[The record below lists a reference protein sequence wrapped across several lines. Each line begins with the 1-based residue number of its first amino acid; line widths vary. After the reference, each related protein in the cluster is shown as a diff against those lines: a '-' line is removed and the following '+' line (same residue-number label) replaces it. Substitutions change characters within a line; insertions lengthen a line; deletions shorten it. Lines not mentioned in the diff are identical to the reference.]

1 MDRLR
6 WTARRLSSGI
16 LHWTRRR
23 FTPAGWLVLSGLAA
37 SAVVGVDT
45 NHGMAYQIFT
55 FLLALLLLST
65 SCGLFFR
72 GRFAARRTLPRFGT
86 AGQPLPYRI
95 ELRNLDKQTHR
106 GLRLAE
112 DLPDPRPSL
121 DEFRRTPQPQTSA
134 HWVDQALGRWVD
146 RALGLSRW
154 RRLVSAAPAVE
165 ERALPDLPSHGS
177 CEMTLHLMP
186 ARRGRLR
193 LTGLTVARID
203 PLGLF
208 RAQVHQPQEQSALI
222 LPKRY
227 PVPRLALPGRRRY
240 QQGGVA
246 LSSAVGDSQEF
257 VSLRDYRAGDPLRR
271 VHWKSWART
280 GKLIV
285 KEYQD
290 EYFIRHGLVLD
301 TFGAPGEAFEEAVS
315 AAASF
320 ACSVLTQESLLD
332 LLFVGAQAHCVTA
345 GRGLGGAERLL
356 EVLAGVQ
363 PSDQPFDELSRS
375 VLRRRGELS
384 GCLIV
389 LLGWDAPRQKLIESL
404 RALGVPAVTV
414 IVAEASAPAWPLPEG
429 VHRLDRTKMAEGL
442 SRL

>member
-6 WTARRLSSGI
+6 YAARRLSSGT
-16 LHWTRRR
+16 LHWIRRR
-23 FTPAGWLVLSGLAA
+23 FTPAGWLILAGLGA
-37 SAVVGVDT
+37 SAVVGADT

-55 FLLALLLLST
+55 FLLSLLVLS
-65 SCGLFFR
+65 SLCGLFFR
-72 GRFAARRTLPRFGT
+72 GRFSVRRTLPRFGT
-86 AGQPLPYRI
+86 AGQPLPYRLEI
-95 ELRNLDKQTHR
+95 RNLDGRAHR
-106 GLRLAE
+106 GLLLGE
-112 DLPDPRPSL
+112 DLPDPRPSF
-121 DEFRRTPQPQTSA
+121 DEFRSAPQPEAAA
-134 HWVDQALGRWVD
+134 HWVDQALGGWLD

-154 RRLVSAAPAVE
+154 RRLVSAAPVVK
-165 ERALPDLPSHGS
+165 ERALPDLPAHGS
-177 CEMTLHLMP
+177 FEVTTQLTP

-193 LTGLTVARID
+193 LTGLTVVKTD

-208 RAQVHQPQEQSALI
+208 RAQVRRPQEESALI
-222 LPKRY
+222 LPRRY

-246 LSSAVGDSQEF
+246 LSSSVGDSQEF

-315 AAASF
+315 VAASF

-363 PSDQPFDELSRS
+363 PCADKPFEELSRS
-375 VLRRRGELS
+375 VLRRRSELS

-389 LLGWDAPRQKLIESL
+389 LLGWDDARRDFVAALRSL
-404 RALGVPAVTV
+404 SVPTVTV
-414 IVAEASAPAWPLPEG
+414 VIDGAAAGPLPEG
-429 VHRLDRTKMAEGL
+429 VHRLERGKVAEGL